1 MDAQRT
7 DALISHAN
15 LRGPLAAL
23 AIAIGA
29 LAPFA
34 AHSAA
39 QAPAPASGLSP
50 DDQALVAQASAYLDG
65 FNELKGRFTQTDS
78 RGAVTSGELYLKRP
92 GYARFAYDPP
102 SSLLVVADGHN
113 VSITDPRLKTNDRY
127 PLSFTPL
134 SLVLSKHIRLDKG
147 VLVTRVTHLTDG
159 FAITAQDGG
168 HRAQGQVILTFHA
181 KPLRLTA
188 WDMTD
193 AQGQTTRIRLSS
205 LAPTSGLPQ
214 SLFTPP
220 SYYDRAP
227 VGPAAAN

>member
-1 MDAQRT
+1 M
-7 DALISHAN
+7 ISHAK

-23 AIAIGA
+23 AVAAGA

-34 AHSAA
+34 AHPAPPG
-39 QAPAPASGLSP
+39 PAPASGLSP
-50 DDQALVAQASAYLDG
+50 DDQALVAEASAYLDG

-78 RGAVTSGELYLKRP
+78 RGAVSSGELYLKRP

-102 SSLLVVADGHN
+102 SSLLVVADGRN

-134 SLVLSKHIRLDKG
+134 SLVLSKHVRLDKG

-159 FAITAQDGG
+159 FALTAQDAG
-168 HRAQGQVILTFHA
+168 HRAQGQVILTFRTH
-181 KPLRLTA
+181 PLRLTA

-227 VGPAAAN
+227 VGPAPGN

>member
-1 MDAQRT
+1 M
-7 DALISHAN
+7 ISHAK

-23 AIAIGA
+23 TLAIGA
-29 LAPFA
+29 LAPLA
-34 AHSAA
+34 AHP
-39 QAPAPASGLSP
+39 QPQGPAPASGLSP

-127 PLSFTPL
+127 PLSVTPL

-147 VLVTRVTHLTDG
+147 VLVSRVTHLTDG
-159 FAITAQDGG
+159 FRHHRQGRRPSRPGSG
-168 HRAQGQVILTFHA
+168 HPDLPRPS
-181 KPLRLTA
+181 PLRLTA

-193 AQGQTTRIRLSS
+193 AQGRDDGAD
-205 LAPTSGLPQ
+205 LA
-214 SLFTPP
+214 
-220 SYYDRAP
+220 
-227 VGPAAAN
+227 

>member
-1 MDAQRT
+1 
-7 DALISHAN
+7 LISHAN
-15 LRGPLAAL
+15 LRGPLVAL
-23 AIAIGA
+23 AIAVGA
-29 LAPFA
+29 TVPFVAP
-34 AHSAA
+34 SAA
-39 QAPAPASGLSP
+39 KAQASGLSP

-78 RGAVTSGELYLKRP
+78 RGAVTGGELYLKRP

-127 PLSFTPL
+127 PLSVTPL

-181 KPLRLTA
+181 NPLRLTA